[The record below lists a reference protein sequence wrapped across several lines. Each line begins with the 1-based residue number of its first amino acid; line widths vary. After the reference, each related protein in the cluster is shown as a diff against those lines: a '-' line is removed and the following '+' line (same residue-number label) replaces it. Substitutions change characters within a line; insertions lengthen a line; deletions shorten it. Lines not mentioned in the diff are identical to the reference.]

1 MVRTGQRERFAGGC
15 ESQGMVGL
23 VGEVD
28 GRCRPDAADDTDLA
42 RLRARRSVEFERITG
57 IDEVEVD
64 KWITALT
71 EGIDGQRVAGFA
83 GEDQRRAPC
92 PQVGAGLRQTL
103 DAGLAENGDVVGRQI
118 DCRIGVTLGPALKT
132 RRQGGAQRRIGAEHA
147 QTEAAG
153 KEAVAAAATATG
165 YTFSGWDMTD
175 FTMPAEDVV
184 IRGSFTPN
192 TNTAY
197 KVEHYKQNLDGSYNT
212 APDDTD
218 NMTGITGAQ
227 TAAGRELVID
237 CETGVAYYSDTP
249 TISRLSLLTVTNTAT
264 GFNEFPI
271 IPHVDEP
278 GTIAVDSGG
287 FAIDFYSRLWT
298 L

>member
-1 MVRTGQRERFAGGC
+1 MHAGDEGVCGVAGDGNEVGGVEFELTAGGIKFTGRVDAVAD
-15 ESQGMVGL
+15 EVGGTVGNLRVHLDDELDVVLVTSGRGVAYDL

-28 GRCRPDAADDTDLA
+28 GRCRPDTADDTDLA

-153 KEAVAAAATATG
+153 SKTFEVRTHGGKE
-165 YTFSGWDMTD
+165 
-175 FTMPAEDVV
+175 
-184 IRGSFTPN
+184 
-192 TNTAY
+192 
-197 KVEHYKQNLDGSYNT
+197 
-212 APDDTD
+212 
-218 NMTGITGAQ
+218 
-227 TAAGRELVID
+227 ID
-237 CETGVAYYSDTP
+237 KRC
-249 TISRLSLLTVTNTAT
+249 R
-264 GFNEFPI
+264 
-271 IPHVDEP
+271 
-278 GTIAVDSGG
+278 
-287 FAIDFYSRLWT
+287 RR
-298 L
+298 